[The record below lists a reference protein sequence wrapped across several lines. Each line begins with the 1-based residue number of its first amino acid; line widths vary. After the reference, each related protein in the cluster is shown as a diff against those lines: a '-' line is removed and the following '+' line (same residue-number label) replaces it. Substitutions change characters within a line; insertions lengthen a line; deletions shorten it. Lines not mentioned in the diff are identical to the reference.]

1 MSDDINEHSK
11 PYKAPHIVRNVELN
25 GWELQLLSDVLRKVH
40 FAPCPALELASRLE
54 LLARGIGPEER
65 YLETLDKNGI
75 ERRFVKTQ
83 EKKGKK

>member
-54 LLARGIGPEER
+54 LIARGIGPEER
-65 YLETLDKNGI
+65 YLETLDKTGSKRNPLTT
-75 ERRFVKTQ
+75 KM
-83 EKKGKK
+83 K